1 MKFILASVAC
11 LGSLALVASHGGSHV
26 DCGFPGISRDACE
39 ATGQCA
45 YNSGLL
51 DEPSCHYKF
60 AVIGGNCK
68 TSCEAKGGVW
78 DPNAQKGRYSE
89 ANWKLHY
96 SCYYPNTARLPL
108 VNGLP
113 HSSTHSGT
121 SGYKIMLCC

>member
-60 AVIGGNCK
+60 ACAGGAGETACK
-68 TSCEAKGGVW
+68 AAGCVW
-78 DPNAQKGRYSE
+78 DPEGAKHLNNADWQKNYR
-89 ANWKLHY
+89 
-96 SCYYPNTARLPL
+96 CYHPNTKLLPP
-108 VNGLP
+108 NER
-113 HSSTHSGT
+113 GT
-121 SGYKIMLCC
+121 PAWNAGTKSYKI